1 MLSLDAMSKQRTGV
15 ANRREDLAGS
25 RTPGGGEMGHGRSDR
40 SDQRP
45 AESETDKLR
54 RAFAEF
60 SATSAQLAQTY
71 LDLQAQ
77 VARLSAELAA
87 ANGELARRERLSA
100 LGEMAAKLAHQ
111 LRTPLAAAL
120 LYVGHLARPQLEETD
135 RLRFA
140 TKAMDRLHYLER
152 LIADMLAFV
161 RGAQGVRS
169 RFPVRALVGDLLQV
183 FEAQAAARGV
193 VIEVDDQAAGVELMA
208 DRQALTG
215 ALTSLLENAVQA
227 SRPGGHIRLAIQA
240 DAGPFVRFVVE
251 DEGEGIAEAARPRIF
266 DPFYTTRAEGSGL
279 GLAIVKQ
286 TADAHG
292 GWVELASNPGEGSR
306 FSLFI
311 PRQPRVTG

>member
-1 MLSLDAMSKQRTGV
+1 MSRQRTDHAASTETV
-15 ANRREDLAGS
+15 AEALPPAAAASEPQPVQESDP
-25 RTPGGGEMGHGRSDR
+25 TPRALEP
-40 SDQRP
+40 DQ
-45 AESETDKLR
+45 LR
-54 RAFAEF
+54 QAFAEF
-60 SATSAQLAQTY
+60 SATSARLAQTY

-120 LYVGHLARPQLEETD
+120 LYVGHLARPSLDEGD

-140 TKAMDRLHYLER
+140 TKAMDRLQYLER

-161 RGAQGVRS
+161 RGAQGVRC
-169 RFPVRALVGDLLQV
+169 RFPVGGLLTDLLQL
-183 FEAQAAARGV
+183 FEAQAAALGV
-193 VIEVDDQAAGVELMA
+193 AVELVDEAGDLQITA
-208 DRQALTG
+208 DRQAIAG
-215 ALTSLLENAVQA
+215 ALTSLLENALQA
-227 SRPGGHIRLAIQA
+227 SRPGGCVRLAARA
-240 DAGPFVRFVVE
+240 DAGPFVMFSVE
-251 DEGEGIAEAARPRIF
+251 DEGEGIAEAERARVF

-292 GWVELASNPGEGSR
+292 GWVELVSNPGEGTR
-306 FSLFI
+306 FSLYI
-311 PRQPRVTG
+311 PKQPGVVK

>member
-1 MLSLDAMSKQRTGV
+1 MSRQRTTV
-15 ANRREDLAGS
+15 AAPADTVAKALPAAATASEPQPAQERDP
-25 RTPGGGEMGHGRSDR
+25 TPRALE
-40 SDQRP
+40 SDQ
-45 AESETDKLR
+45 LR
-54 RAFAEF
+54 QAFAEF
-60 SATSAQLAQTY
+60 SATSARLAQTY

-87 ANGELARRERLSA
+87 ANGELVRRERLSA

-120 LYVGHLARPQLEETD
+120 LYVGHLARPSLDEGD

-140 TKAMDRLHYLER
+140 AKAMDRLQYLER

-169 RFPVRALVGDLLQV
+169 RFPVGGLLTDLLQLI
-183 FEAQAAARGV
+183 EAQAAALGV
-193 VIEVDDQAAGVELMA
+193 AIELVDEVGDLEITA
-208 DRQALTG
+208 DRQALAG
-215 ALTSLLENAVQA
+215 ALTSLLENALQA
-227 SRPGGHIRLAIQA
+227 SRPGGRVRLAAQA
-240 DAGPFVRFVVE
+240 DAGPFVVFAVE
-251 DEGEGIAEAARPRIF
+251 DEGEGIAEAERARVF

-292 GWVELASNPGEGSR
+292 GWVELSSHPGEGSR
-306 FSLFI
+306 FSMFI
-311 PRQPRVTG
+311 PKQPGLVK